1 MLAEGLMALALLAGR
16 TVVSAAT
23 TDAWQAAKRG
33 VAPLFGRSGPRQEQL
48 TEQRLEQTHDQLAS
62 LNDAE
67 LEQARSVLA
76 AQWAT
81 RLADLLEEDPDAEA
95 DLRALVRQIQQALP
109 AGVVSAAD
117 HAVAAGRDLNVN
129 ADHGGVAAGVI
140 HGNVVPANPP
150 GPGPANG

>member
-1 MLAEGLMALALLAGR
+1 MLAESVMALASLAGR

-33 VAPLFGRSGPRQEQL
+33 MARLFGRSGPRQEQL
-48 TEQRLEQTHDQLAS
+48 AEQRLDQTRNQLAS
-62 LNDAE
+62 LDDSDV
-67 LEQARSVLA
+67 EQARSVLA

-81 RLADLLEEDPDAEA
+81 RLTDLLEEDPDAEA
-95 DLRALVRQIQQALP
+95 DLRALVQQIQQALP
-109 AGVVSAAD
+109 AGMVSAAD
-117 HAVAAGRDLNVN
+117 HAVAAGRDVNVQ